1 MIGFDRPVKP
11 EWIYETL
18 KMVKVG
24 AKPSI
29 YNEPFENI
37 AKELVGKEGKRK
49 VRTIIFRSF
58 IYSFQEKRTVI
69 ENNIFIEWTKQ
80 HSLDYLRPLFL
91 AKLLMDYE
99 ITRFITKKIELSF
112 DHTNQLS
119 SAILSQKMI
128 QEYGDR
134 EVVRHSV
141 NDFLKTLIHFKIFE
155 RVKLREFRFIRKFH
169 LSDEQA
175 KDFLLLY
182 AQVFLKS
189 GVVDLSSIE
198 SSLLYFFEIKEIREL
213 VKKYHGYIW
222 EYIRDINR
230 DIILISPK
238 QKTELKSK
246 L

>member
-11 EWIYETL
+11 EWIYKTL
-18 KMVKVG
+18 KLVKIG
-24 AKPSI
+24 EKPSV
-29 YNEPFENI
+29 YNEPFEEI
-37 AKELVGKEGKRK
+37 ANELVGKEGKRK

-69 ENNIFIEWTKQ
+69 ENNIFIEWSKHHT
-80 HSLDYLRPLFL
+80 LEYLRPLFL

-119 SAILSQKMI
+119 SAILSQRMI

-134 EVVRHSV
+134 EVVRHSA
-141 NDFLKTLIHFKIFE
+141 NDFLKTLVHFRIFE
-155 RVKLREFRFIRKFH
+155 RIKLREFRFIQKFH

-182 AQVFLKS
+182 ARSFLKS
-189 GVVDLSSIE
+189 GIIDLSSIE
-198 SSLLYFFEIKEIREL
+198 SSLLYFFEEKDFRNL
-213 VKKYHGYIW
+213 ARKYHGEFW
-222 EYIRDINR
+222 EYVRDINR
-230 DIILISPK
+230 DLLMVK
-238 QKTELKSK
+238 
-246 L
+246 

>member
-1 MIGFDRPVKP
+1 MIGLDRPVKP
-11 EWIYETL
+11 EWIYKTL
-18 KMVKVG
+18 KMVNPG
-24 AKPSI
+24 ENPSV
-29 YNEPFENI
+29 YNEPFEHI

-69 ENNIFIEWTKQ
+69 ENNMFIEWAKQ
-80 HSLDYLRPLFL
+80 HPLEYLRPLFL

-128 QEYGDR
+128 QEFGDR

-141 NDFLKTLIHFKIFE
+141 NDFLKTLVHFKIFE
-155 RVKLREFRFIRKFH
+155 KIKLREFRFVKKFN
-169 LSDEQA
+169 LSNEQV

-182 AQVFLKS
+182 ARAFLKS
-189 GVVDLSSIE
+189 NFVDLSKID
-198 SSLLYFFEIKEIREL
+198 LTILYFYEDIDLKNVAR
-213 VKKYHGYIW
+213 KYHVNTW
-222 EYIRDINR
+222 EYIRDVNR
-230 DIILISPK
+230 DIVM
-238 QKTELKSK
+238 LKNNNYMK
-246 L
+246 

>member
-1 MIGFDRPVKP
+1 LIGFDRPVKP

-24 AKPSI
+24 GKPTI
-29 YNEPFENI
+29 YNEPFEDI

-58 IYSFQEKRTVI
+58 IFSFQEKRTFI
-69 ENNIFIEWTKQ
+69 ENNIFIEWAKQ
-80 HSLDYLRPLFL
+80 HSLEYLRPLFL

-141 NDFLKTLIHFKIFE
+141 NDFLRTLVHFNILE
-155 RVKLREFRFIRKFH
+155 RIKLRKFRFIRKFH

-182 AQVFLKS
+182 AQSFLKS
-189 GVVDLSSIE
+189 GIIDLSSLE
-198 SSLLYFFEIKEIREL
+198 SSLLYFFEYVDFKDVARK
-213 VKKYHGYIW
+213 VHGNYW
-222 EYIRDINR
+222 EYIRDMNQN
-230 DIILISPK
+230 LLL
-238 QKTELKSK
+238 LK
-246 L
+246 

>member
-11 EWIYETL
+11 EWIYKTL

-24 AKPSI
+24 EKPSV

-58 IYSFQEKRTVI
+58 IYSFQEKRAVI
-69 ENNIFIEWTKQ
+69 ENNMFIEWSKQ
-80 HSLDYLRPLFL
+80 HSLDYMRPLFL

-119 SAILSQKMI
+119 SAIISQKMI

-141 NDFLKTLIHFKIFE
+141 NDFLKTLVHFRIFE
-155 RVKLREFRFIRKFH
+155 RIKLREFRFIRKFH

-175 KDFLLLY
+175 KDLLLLY
-182 AQVFLKS
+182 AKAFLNS
-189 GVVDLSSIE
+189 NIIDLSGIDLSIIY
-198 SSLLYFFEIKEIREL
+198 YFEHIDFKTIAKNF
-213 VKKYHGYIW
+213 HGKIW
-222 EYIRDINR
+222 EYIRDTNR
-230 DIILISPK
+230 DLLILGGKILI
-238 QKTELKSK
+238 
-246 L
+246 

>member
-18 KMVKVG
+18 KMVNIG
-24 AKPSI
+24 EKPSV

-37 AKELVGKEGKRK
+37 TKELVGKEGKRK

-58 IYSFQEKRTVI
+58 IYSFQEKRTII
-69 ENNIFIEWTKQ
+69 ENNIFIEWAKQ
-80 HSLDYLRPLFL
+80 HSLEYLRPLFL

-99 ITRFITKKIELSF
+99 ITRFITKKIELNF
-112 DHTNQLS
+112 DDTNQLS

-141 NDFLKTLIHFKIFE
+141 NDFLKTLVHFKIFE
-155 RVKLREFRFIRKFH
+155 RMKLREFRFIRKFH
-169 LSDEQA
+169 LSEEQA

-182 AQVFLKS
+182 AQSFLKS
-189 GVVDLSSIE
+189 GVIDISSIE
-198 SSLLYFFEIKEIREL
+198 SSILYYFEDVDFRMIAKNF
-213 VKKYHGYIW
+213 HGKIW
-222 EYIRDINR
+222 EYIRDTNR
-230 DIILISPK
+230 DFLILSAEI
-238 QKTELKSK
+238 LK
-246 L
+246 